1 MRRILAV
8 ADYIFKQSFR
18 NRMLNVLVVFAIL
31 TIGFSVVISSLAQ
44 ETEIKMV
51 KDFGLFSISIFA
63 FFTLLLSIT
72 IQMFEE
78 TELKT
83 ISMVI
88 VKPINRY
95 EYLTGKYLGICA
107 TIFMNVFFMLVA
119 LLFVIN
125 ISGGDPWDPR
135 LILSVFYSFLG
146 TAMLSS
152 VALLLAVVATN
163 VPTCV
168 IFLLLFYVL
177 GHLTI
182 HLKNIAMLSESAFFK
197 TVADIIYYSVPNFEA
212 FNLKDKIYSYDGFFA
227 PEYLVLSLLYTL
239 TYSVFALIIAS
250 HLFSKKEFY

>member
-1 MRRILAV
+1 MRRILSV

-51 KDFGLFSISIFA
+51 QDFGLFSISIFA

-88 VKPINRY
+88 VKPINRH
-95 EYLTGKYLGICA
+95 EYLIGKYLGICA
-107 TIFMNVFFMLVA
+107 TIFMNVFFMLAA
-119 LLFVIN
+119 LMLVVKAA
-125 ISGGDPWDPR
+125 GGEAWDPR

-152 VALLLAVVATN
+152 IALLLSVVATN
-163 VPTCV
+163 VPTCI

-182 HLKNIAMLSESAFFK
+182 HLKNIAAMSESPFFK
-197 TVADIIYYSVPNFEA
+197 AVADVIYYSVPNFEA
-212 FNLKDKIYSYDGFFA
+212 FNLKDKIYSYEGFFS
-227 PEYLVLSLLYTL
+227 PEYLGLSLLYTV
-239 TYSVFALIIAS
+239 TYSAFILITAS
-250 HLFSKKEFY
+250 YVFSKKEFY